1 MIESRV
7 RQLRSYIAP
16 AAPATRAPCDGS
28 EGLLRVEY
36 GFTPRWY
43 RARCG
48 VDFSERWHTDAVYRA
63 STVSR
68 MRAALH
74 EAFPAL
80 GLGYAERPA
89 ANLDAVHGGVLVAR
103 IFGVP
108 CEYYADNWPAA
119 RHEYLSKERIS
130 AMGPPDLTRCP
141 VMEQLFEQMEVIE
154 RESGRIEGYLNWQ
167 GILNS
172 AFRIRGPEIFAD
184 LMEDPPFAEQLFEII
199 AETMIAGMRMVYE
212 RQARSGFVVG
222 HATVSNCVVNMI
234 APETYAEQLLPFDRR
249 IAEAFPAFGVHNCA
263 WNADGYLPHYA
274 TIDKLGYV
282 DMGLET
288 ELSRAKELC
297 PQARRAVMY
306 KPTDLANKTLD
317 TIAADLR
324 RVRAELS
331 PCDIVLADIES
342 DTPDARVLDFARLA
356 AEAAG
361 ETP

>member
-1 MIESRV
+1 METSV
-7 RQLRSYIAP
+7 KQLRSYIAP

-28 EGLLRVEY
+28 EGPLRVEY

-48 VDFSERWHTDAVYRA
+48 VDFSERWHTDALYRA
-63 STVSR
+63 STVLR

-74 EAFPAL
+74 EAFPSL
-80 GLGYAERPA
+80 RLGYVDRPS
-89 ANLDAVHGGVLVAR
+89 ANLDGVHGGVLMAR
-103 IFGVP
+103 VFGIE
-108 CEYYADNWPAA
+108 CEYYPDNWPAA

-130 AMGPPDLTRCP
+130 AMGPPDLSRCP
-141 VMEQLFEQMEVIE
+141 VIDQLFEQMDVIE
-154 RESGRIEGYLNWQ
+154 QEAGRIGGFLNWQ
-167 GILNS
+167 GVLNS

-184 LMEDPPFAEQLFEII
+184 LMEDAPFAEHLFGII
-199 AETMIAGMRMVYE
+199 AEAMIEGMRLVYQ
-212 RQARSGFVVG
+212 RQRATGFVVE

-234 APETYAEQLLPFDRR
+234 APETYAEHLLPFDRR

-263 WNADGYLPHYA
+263 WNADAYLPHYA

-288 ELSRAKELC
+288 DLGRARELC

-306 KPTDLANKTLD
+306 KPTDLANKVLAEIST
-317 TIAADLR
+317 DLR
-324 RVRAELS
+324 RIRAELS

-342 DTPDARVLDFARLA
+342 DTPDERVLDFARRT

-361 ETP
+361 E